1 MKGVCR
7 GLRAPARD
15 EERNEGMTQ
24 KRETLMVEL
33 AVIVTNIEKACKLA
47 LRFLACYARLVE
59 ARKNAAPDVAAL
71 EEREREALDHEVS
84 AIIDDT
90 WEAVLRFSACYEGF
104 VEDSRTTAQEVEAV
118 SQMTFRAVLVLLKV
132 SQAFLIGQPP
142 EVGERLGAI
151 IARAGEVS
159 QQATV
164 EALFKFI
171 DDEHRRG

>member
-1 MKGVCR
+1 
-7 GLRAPARD
+7 
-15 EERNEGMTQ
+15 MTLTQ
-24 KRETLMVEL
+24 ERETLMVEL
-33 AVIVTNIEKACKLA
+33 AVIATNIEKVCKLT

-59 ARKNAAPDVAAL
+59 ARKNAAPDVAVL
-71 EEREREALDHEVS
+71 EEREREALAVDHEVS

-104 VEDSRTTAQEVEAV
+104 VEDSRTTAQEVEEV
-118 SQMTFRAVLVLLKV
+118 SQMMFRVGLVLLRV

-159 QQATV
+159 QQATA
-164 EALFKFI
+164 EALCKFI
-171 DDEHRRG
+171 VDELRRG

>member
-1 MKGVCR
+1 
-7 GLRAPARD
+7 
-15 EERNEGMTQ
+15 MTQ
-24 KRETLMVEL
+24 ERETLMVEL
-33 AVIVTNIEKACKLA
+33 AVIATNIEKACKLA

-59 ARKNAAPDVAAL
+59 ARKNAAPDVEAL
-71 EEREREALDHEVS
+71 EEREREALALVHEFS

-104 VEDSRTTAQEVEAV
+104 VEDNQTTAQEVEAV
-118 SQMTFRAVLVLLKV
+118 SQTFRAGLALLRA

-142 EVGERLGAI
+142 EVGERLDAI

-159 QQATV
+159 QQATA

-171 DDEHRRG
+171 NDELRRG

>member
-1 MKGVCR
+1 
-7 GLRAPARD
+7 
-15 EERNEGMTQ
+15 MTLTQ
-24 KRETLMVEL
+24 ERETLMVEL
-33 AVIVTNIEKACKLA
+33 AVIATNIEKVCKLT

-59 ARKNAAPDVAAL
+59 ARKNAAPDVAVL
-71 EEREREALDHEVS
+71 EEREALAVDHEVS

-104 VEDSRTTAQEVEAV
+104 VEDSRTTAQEIEEV
-118 SQMTFRAVLVLLKV
+118 SQMMFRVGLVLLRV

-159 QQATV
+159 QQATA
-164 EALFKFI
+164 EALCKFI
-171 DDEHRRG
+171 VDELRRG